1 MDKYTLENVLTL
13 TKSLI
18 NLYTDGTVES
28 SNKKVRKLMED
39 GLNDVLNMQDSL
51 YQTMKDDG
59 YYTVSDV
66 KETEVEKLY
75 TKLKE
80 DTCC

>member
-18 NLYTDGTVES
+18 TLYADGTVES
-28 SNKKVRKLMED
+28 SNKKVRNLMED
-39 GLNDVLNMQDSL
+39 GLSDTLNMQDVL

-59 YYTVSDV
+59 FYNTSDV
-66 KETEVEKLY
+66 KPSEVEKLY

>member
-18 NLYTDGTVES
+18 NLYSDGTVES
-28 SNKKVRKLMED
+28 SHKNVRNFMED
-39 GLNDVLNMQDSL
+39 GLSDTLTMQDNL

-59 YYTVSDV
+59 YYNVGDV
-66 KETEVEKLY
+66 KPAEIEKLI
-75 TKLKE
+75 TKLKG
-80 DTCC
+80 DTQ

>member
-18 NLYTDGTVES
+18 TLYENGTVES
-28 SNKKVRKLMED
+28 NNKKVRNIMED
-39 GLNDVLNMQDSL
+39 GLSDALNMQDVL

-59 YYTVSDV
+59 FYTVSDV
-66 KETEVEKLY
+66 KTTEIEKLY

-80 DTCC
+80 DTNC

>member
-18 NLYTDGTVES
+18 TLYENGAVES
-28 SNKKVRKLMED
+28 SNKKVRNLMED
-39 GLNDVLNMQDSL
+39 GLSNSLNMQDTL

-59 YYTVSDV
+59 FYTVSDV
-66 KETEVEKLY
+66 KTSEIEKLY